1 MCCYFRRK
9 MSLAAARPL
18 ISVYSPKN
26 EASGSTVCL
35 PAVFRAPIR
44 PDIVSVIHNEIAKN
58 RRQPYCVSE
67 AAGHQTSAESWGM
80 HFYFFIQV
88 MGYEFFFYTNPLVS
102 GSDVDREPQFFTLA
116 EPECNPDPVPES
128 GSGSGTGF
136 RSGINLENKIQNQ
149 SQVKHER
156 PTFWELMQLLTIKR
170 RDFVQIFVW
179 KNCQIWPGTG
189 TGTGTGTG
197 PETFPKSELVPQHR

>member
-1 MCCYFRRK
+1 MCYFRRK

-67 AAGHQTSAESWGM
+67 AAGHQTSAESWGR
-80 HFYFFIQV
+80 FFL
-88 MGYEFFFYTNPLVS
+88 FFVCLYQSSRIISVLWNRNFLPWRNRNRNAIRIRNRDL
-102 GSDVDREPQFFTLA
+102 
-116 EPECNPDPVPES
+116 VPE
-128 GSGSGTGF
+128 
-136 RSGINLENKIQNQ
+136 
-149 SQVKHER
+149 
-156 PTFWELMQLLTIKR
+156 PT
-170 RDFVQIFVW
+170 
-179 KNCQIWPGTG
+179 
-189 TGTGTGTG
+189 
-197 PETFPKSELVPQHR
+197 

>member
-1 MCCYFRRK
+1 

-67 AAGHQTSAESWGM
+67 AAGHQTSAESWGRL
-80 HFYFFIQV
+80 YFIIK
-88 MGYEFFFYTNPLVS
+88 S
-102 GSDVDREPQFFTLA
+102 GIRCSVA
-116 EPECNPDPVPES
+116 DPVGLSRILIFTHP
-128 GSGSGTGF
+128 GS
-136 RSGINLENKIQNQ
+136 RIQ
-149 SQVKHER
+149 K
-156 PTFWELMQLLTIKR
+156 
-170 RDFVQIFVW
+170 
-179 KNCQIWPGTG
+179 
-189 TGTGTGTG
+189 
-197 PETFPKSELVPQHR
+197 

>member
-1 MCCYFRRK
+1 VFCYFRRK

-67 AAGHQTSAESWGM
+67 AAGHQTSAESWGRL
-80 HFYFFIQV
+80 FYYFIILPYQV
-88 MGYEFFFYTNPLVS
+88 LLNF
-102 GSDVDREPQFFTLA
+102 DFTL
-116 EPECNPDPVPES
+116 
-128 GSGSGTGF
+128 T
-136 RSGINLENKIQNQ
+136 
-149 SQVKHER
+149 
-156 PTFWELMQLLTIKR
+156 LLRI
-170 RDFVQIFVW
+170 
-179 KNCQIWPGTG
+179 
-189 TGTGTGTG
+189 
-197 PETFPKSELVPQHR
+197 

>member
-1 MCCYFRRK
+1 LNSVFCYFRRK

-67 AAGHQTSAESWGM
+67 AAGHQTSAESWGRL
-80 HFYFFIQV
+80 FYYFIILPYQV
-88 MGYEFFFYTNPLVS
+88 LLNF
-102 GSDVDREPQFFTLA
+102 DFTL
-116 EPECNPDPVPES
+116 
-128 GSGSGTGF
+128 T
-136 RSGINLENKIQNQ
+136 
-149 SQVKHER
+149 
-156 PTFWELMQLLTIKR
+156 LLRI
-170 RDFVQIFVW
+170 
-179 KNCQIWPGTG
+179 
-189 TGTGTGTG
+189 
-197 PETFPKSELVPQHR
+197 